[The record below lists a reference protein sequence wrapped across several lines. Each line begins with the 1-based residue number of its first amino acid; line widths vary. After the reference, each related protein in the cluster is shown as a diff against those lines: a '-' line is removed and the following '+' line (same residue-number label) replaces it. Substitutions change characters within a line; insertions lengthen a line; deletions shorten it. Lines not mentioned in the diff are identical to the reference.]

1 MSTAKKPAPE
11 AEKVAV
17 IGAGIA
23 GLSAAYLLA
32 RQGKKVTLF
41 ESEERCGGHALTVDT
56 PEGPVDLG
64 FQVCNLTTYPHLM
77 GFFRALGVDTE
88 CSDMS
93 FALSTPGVEWG
104 SRSLS
109 AIFAQ
114 PGSTRS
120 PRFLRMIYEVTAFG
134 RQAPEVLRDASW
146 AEKRTTL
153 GEYLKIRRY
162 SAFFVK
168 NYIAPMCAAIWSCS
182 EADALD
188 FPVVSMVRFWIN
200 HHLLDIVE
208 RPVWRVV
215 KGRSQAYVAAA
226 VAQIEAMGG
235 EVRTG
240 ARVEGIERDTPSKG
254 KVAVKLAGAAKPKI
268 HFDHVVLA
276 THADVT
282 RAILGDGATADEAA
296 ALEAIRY
303 QNNDVYLHSDAAL
316 MPRRREVWASWN
328 CVQPHDAKEAPAA
341 AAGGGGGG
349 DGLGTSAVCVSYWV
363 NLLQNLREGAPDL
376 FVTLNPHTPP
386 DPATVLLRTSLAHPL
401 FNQAAIEAQ
410 ARLSTGA
417 LQGVGGVWFCGAWC
431 GYGFHEDG
439 IRSAVHMAQRL
450 CGGENKGAAS
460 IVPWEP
466 VACAA
471 KLPLSSRPWLELF
484 RRFGGAMLPTGAA
497 VRLVLPNG
505 AEQVLGDV
513 AAAAAAAA
521 GDEEA
526 AEGVATLYV
535 RDTALFQK
543 VVLRSDIG
551 LGEAYMD
558 GLFTTPDLLGFV
570 SLLSRAAC
578 AADAKAATSSAL
590 GPLAAMAHALGERL
604 ELAKHQRNSNTK
616 EGSAANIAYHYDA
629 GNDFYKLFLDSSMMY
644 SSGIHKGLYAGIE
657 GLSFAQQ
664 EAALEEAQL
673 AKLDAMIARAELKPG
688 ERVLEIGCGWGFFA
702 MRMAKMV
709 PGVHVTGITVSKE
722 QLAEARQ
729 RVRDAGLEAQISIEF
744 CDYRDVQGTYD
755 KVVSIEM
762 LEAVGHEHLPS
773 FFGVVSRALKP
784 GGLAAIQVI
793 TLPDARYDAYC
804 NSHSDF
810 IRTYIFPGG
819 HCPSLGEM
827 VGVGSRLGLE
837 LQGCM
842 DIGDDYAV
850 TLRLWRERMMA
861 RADEVRAL
869 GYPERFLRMYE
880 FYFVYCEAGFANG
893 LIHDYQLAWRKTAAP
908 PPPLPALGAGPTADG
923 GIGGLDQPSAA
934 DAAAGT
940 DPLTRALLLV
950 WCGLLLRLCVDK
962 PLMATIPAAVLLTI
976 GVRVALRPLLRR
988 LDGKRPAASSSS
1000 SSSSSSSTTTAAT
1013 AKEARARP
1021 AASFAEPL
1029 TALATEVIAAAAS
1042 AALLAAA
1049 FASLPAPSAGSFA
1062 RLLLDPTTPAAL
1074 AAPAQALV
1082 GTAAGFSALRVWELA
1097 RTPRRGYG
1105 AVATYAVALSC
1116 QTAALFYGKFM
1127 LAVAAAQLAA
1137 AHSAALRLRALQLLR
1152 QKPPGSALW
1161 LGAWG
1166 AFWAARA
1173 LPHTAL
1179 LLLFALS
1186 GPPLPAA
1193 GPATAHLNAWRM
1205 ATAGLAFLT
1214 AYNLAIGAQMWKA
1227 RVADAAAASIANVQ
1241 HRKGDADAE
1250 ATAADAGKP
1259 GAQGFGTLAV
1269 LVGVA
1274 AAVAQ
1279 SAAARQALE
1288 AKAASLLGL
1297 GGVTPVELGLATLAL
1312 LAVGAMATRTPAPRL
1327 AVDPLTAPLAA
1338 CALAGTVA
1346 LTLFVQEAPCARL
1359 VLCTTAAYATL
1370 YALMRHA
1377 GVMQPPPGTLGAL
1390 EAAQWRSRALS
1401 TINGVVVAAGAL
1413 LCFSEWPYAGA
1424 EGWISQHIWSH
1435 PVTFASLF
1443 VGYLQW
1449 DLAWCVWHVR
1459 TSKDYESLVHH
1470 TLFVAITHYV
1480 LWGWYFK
1487 VPFAWLSLAELSTPF
1502 LNLRW
1507 FLAVLGRKDGRAYLA
1522 ASLAFAS
1529 TFLLTRVLGY
1539 VLGIAHLWWQRELW
1553 LPAQRGLY
1561 AVIGGCHLGLAL
1573 NLYWSTSVVGALFR
1587 LRSRG
1592 AARD

>member
-1 MSTAKKPAPE
+1 MSAASPKKELPPN

-104 SRSLS
+104 SRGLS

-114 PGSTRS
+114 PGSSRS

-134 RQAPEVLRDASW
+134 RQAPEVLRDPSW

-168 NYIAPMCAAIWSCS
+168 HYIAPMCAAIWSCS

-188 FPVVSMVRFWIN
+188 FPVVSMVRFWVN

-208 RPVWRVV
+208 RPVWRVL
-215 KGRSQAYVAAA
+215 KGRSKAYVAAA

-240 ARVEGIERDTPSKG
+240 ARVEGIERDTPSQG
-254 KVAVKLAGAAKPKI
+254 RVAVKLAGDTKQKI
-268 HFDHVVLA
+268 DFDHVVLA
-276 THADVT
+276 THADVS

-303 QNNDVYLHSDAAL
+303 QPNDVYLHTDTAL

-328 CVQPHDAKEAPAA
+328 CVQPHDAPPSKEAKAAAAA
-341 AAGGGGGG
+341 AAGAAGEG
-349 DGLGTSAVCVSYWV
+349 DGDALGTSSVCVSYWV

-386 DPATVLLRTSLAHPL
+386 DAAKVLLRTSLSHPL
-401 FNQAAIEAQ
+401 FNQKAIEAQ

-439 IRSAVHMAQRL
+439 IRSAVHMAQRM
-450 CGGENKGAAS
+450 CGKMAGAP
-460 IVPWEP
+460 ITPWEP
-466 VACAA
+466 VSCPA
-471 KLPLSSRPWLELF
+471 KLPLSSLPWLELF
-484 RRFGGAMLPTGAA
+484 RRFGGAMLPAGAA

-505 AEQVLGDV
+505 SEQVCGDK

-521 GDEEA
+521 GDTA
-526 AEGVATLYV
+526 AAANVATLYV
-535 RDTALFQK
+535 RDTSLFQK

-558 GLFTTPDLLGFV
+558 GLFTTPDLLGFI
-570 SLLSRAAC
+570 SLLSRTAC
-578 AADAKAATSSAL
+578 AADAKQNTASAL
-590 GPLAAMAHALGERL
+590 GPLASVAHALGERM

-616 EGSAANIAYHYDA
+616 SGSQANIAYHYDA
-629 GNDFYKLFLDSSMMY
+629 GNDFYKLFLDESMMY
-644 SSGIHKGLYAGIE
+644 SSGIHKGLYEGIE
-657 GLSFAQQ
+657 GLSFEQA
-664 EAALEEAQL
+664 EKALEVAQI
-673 AKLDAMIARAELKPG
+673 AKLDAMISRADLKPG
-688 ERVLEIGCGWGFFA
+688 DRVLEIGCGWGFFA
-702 MRMAKMV
+702 MRMAKQV

-729 RVRDAGLEAQISIEF
+729 RVRDAGLEEQISIEF

-819 HCPSLGEM
+819 HCPSLGAM
-827 VGVGSRLGLE
+827 VSIGSQLGLE
-837 LQGCM
+837 LQGCSN
-842 DIGDDYAV
+842 IGDDYAV
-850 TLRLWRERMMA
+850 TLRLWRDRMMA
-861 RADEVRAL
+861 RADEVRKL
-869 GYPERFLRMYE
+869 GYPERFIRMYE

-893 LIHDYQLAWRKTAAP
+893 LIHDYQLTWRKTSQPSAP
-908 PPPLPALGAGPTADG
+908 PPLVAGGPTADG
-923 GIGGLDQPSAA
+923 GIGEIVPSAA

-962 PLMATIPAAVLLTI
+962 PLMATIPAVVILTI
-976 GVRVALRPLLRR
+976 AVRLALRPLLGV
-988 LDGKRPAASSSS
+988 LDRPPAA
-1000 SSSSSSSTTTAAT
+1000 
-1013 AKEARARP
+1013 RGRP
-1021 AASFAEPL
+1021 AASFAEPIVAL
-1029 TALATEVIAAAAS
+1029 TTELIASAAS
-1042 AALLAAA
+1042 ATLLAAA
-1049 FASLPAPSAGSFA
+1049 FATLPTPSAAAFG
-1062 RLLLDPTTPAAL
+1062 RLLLSPATPAAL

-1097 RTPRRGYG
+1097 RTPRRGYW

-1152 QKPPGSALW
+1152 QKPPGAALW
-1161 LGAWG
+1161 LVAWLS
-1166 AFWAARA
+1166 FWVARA
-1173 LPHTAL
+1173 VPHTAL
-1179 LLLFALS
+1179 LALFAAS

-1193 GPATAHLNAWRM
+1193 GPPTAHLNAWRM

-1214 AYNLAIGAQMWKA
+1214 TYNLAIGVQMWKA

-1241 HRKGDADAE
+1241 HRSHGGAEGDGGG
-1250 ATAADAGKP
+1250 ATAAAAAAASGKP

-1269 LVGVA
+1269 IVGIA

-1279 SAAARQALE
+1279 SAAAREALE
-1288 AKAASLLGL
+1288 AQAVGLLGL
-1297 GGVTPVELGLATLAL
+1297 GGVTPVTPVELGLATLVL
-1312 LAVGAMATRTPAPRL
+1312 LAVGAMATVTPVDRL
-1327 AVDPLTAPLAA
+1327 PLDRLTAPLAA
-1338 CALAGTVA
+1338 CALAGAVR
-1346 LTLFVQEAPCARL
+1346 LTLVQEAPCARL
-1359 VLCTTAAYATL
+1359 VLSTTGAYATL

-1377 GVMQPPPGTLGAL
+1377 GVMMPPPGTLTAL
-1390 EAAQWRSRALS
+1390 EAAQWRSRVLS
-1401 TINGVVVAAGAL
+1401 TINGVVVAAGSL
-1413 LCFSEWPYAGA
+1413 LCFSEWPYPGA
-1424 EGWISQHIWSH
+1424 EGWISQHNWSH
-1435 PVTFASLF
+1435 PVTFAALF
-1443 VGYLQW
+1443 VGYLQF
-1449 DLAWCVWHVR
+1449 DLAWCLWHLR
-1459 TSKDYESLVHH
+1459 TSKDYESVVHH
-1470 TLFVAITHYV
+1470 TLFIAITHYV

-1487 VPFAWLSLAELSTPF
+1487 VPFAWLSLAEVSTPF

-1507 FLAVLGRKDGRAYLA
+1507 FLAVLGRKDGRMYLA
-1522 ASLAFAS
+1522 VSVAFAL
-1529 TFLLTRVLGY
+1529 TFLLTRVVGY
-1539 VLGIAHLWWQRELW
+1539 MLGIAHLWWQRELW
-1553 LPAQRGLY
+1553 LSAQRGLY

-1573 NLYWSTSVVGALFR
+1573 NLYWSTYVVGALFR
-1587 LRSRG
+1587 ARSRG
-1592 AARD
+1592 AAHD